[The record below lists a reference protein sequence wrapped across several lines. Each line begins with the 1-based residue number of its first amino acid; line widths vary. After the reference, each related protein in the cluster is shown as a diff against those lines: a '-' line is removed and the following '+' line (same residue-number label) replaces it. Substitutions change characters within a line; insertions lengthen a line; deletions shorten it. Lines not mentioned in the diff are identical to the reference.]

1 MAFTDE
7 KEDAVQESIRDYGG
21 ASASA
26 ACDLF
31 VQPSSER
38 LAFPA
43 ASEDS
48 VQTSVMTSDLI
59 AHQRTGFFELS
70 PESP

>member
-7 KEDAVQESIRDYGG
+7 KEDPVQESIRDYDG

-48 VQTSVMTSDLI
+48 VQTCSLLCSL
-59 AHQRTGFFELS
+59 L
-70 PESP
+70 